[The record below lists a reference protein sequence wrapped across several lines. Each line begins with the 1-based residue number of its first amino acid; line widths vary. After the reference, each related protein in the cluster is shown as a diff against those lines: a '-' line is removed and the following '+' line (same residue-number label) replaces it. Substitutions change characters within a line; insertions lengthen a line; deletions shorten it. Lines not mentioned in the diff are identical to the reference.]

1 MKIIIKLI
9 IAALLFGC
17 LLKVPYGYFQFV
29 RIAGCI
35 GFCYL
40 AYSRFHDGK
49 ALTGIFC
56 VACAILLNPVF
67 KIYFTR
73 NVWNDIDVIIAI
85 LLLVWVII
93 DVITEGKRA
102 YDLSHLR

>member
-17 LLKVPYGYFQFV
+17 
-29 RIAGCI
+29 
-35 GFCYL
+35 
-40 AYSRFHDGK
+40 
-49 ALTGIFC
+49 
-56 VACAILLNPVF
+56 LLNPVF

-93 DVITEGKRA
+93 DVIIEGKRA
-102 YDLSHLR
+102 YDLHISGKGGMYVACFLTGARL